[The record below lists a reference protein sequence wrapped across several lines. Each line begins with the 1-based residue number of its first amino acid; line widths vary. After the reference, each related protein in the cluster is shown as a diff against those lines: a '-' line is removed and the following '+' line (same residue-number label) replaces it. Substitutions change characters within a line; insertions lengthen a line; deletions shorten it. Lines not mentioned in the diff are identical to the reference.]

1 MARPIRNKLQ
11 DDHLI
16 KQFRDF
22 YSEVSKAQLR
32 AVEMRESD
40 PDLAA
45 QSVSKHLENLI
56 ELQTLESKREGNR
69 FELESIADARYLKAA
84 LADEILLSTAW
95 VGRDRWTHHLLEAA
109 LFRTS
114 VAGERVFQR
123 IEELLSNREPSLR
136 PIAGLYLSALALG
149 FQGQFRG
156 VTSEKPSPENSERFR
171 GYREELF
178 QFVYQRRADLSG
190 RDRVLSERAYSS
202 TLSHI
207 APRKMHMASRWT
219 VMFVL
224 GLVGLLAISE
234 ILWLWQSWP
243 VRQVLQNGRIAAVD
257 VSK

>member
-1 MARPIRNKLQ
+1 MARPTRDKLE

-16 KQFRDF
+16 KQFRSFFD
-22 YSEVSKAQLR
+22 EVSKAQVR
-32 AVEMRESD
+32 AIEMRETE

-84 LADEILLSTAW
+84 LADEILLNTPW
-95 VGRDRWTHHLLEAA
+95 IGRDCWTTHLLEAS

-114 VAGERVFQR
+114 VAGERVFER
-123 IEELLSNREPSLR
+123 IEQLLSNREPSLR
-136 PIAGLYLSALALG
+136 PIASLYLSALALG
-149 FQGQFRG
+149 FQGKYRG
-156 VTSEKPSPENSERFR
+156 ASETDRFA

-178 QFVYQRRADLSG
+178 QFVYQRRPDVSG
-190 RDRVLSERAYSS
+190 RDRVLSERAYAS

-207 APRKMHMASRWT
+207 APRKMQTLSRWT
-219 VMFVL
+219 VVFLLGFVA
-224 GLVGLLAISE
+224 LLAISE

-243 VRQVLQNGRIAAVD
+243 VRQVLQTGHITGTET
-257 VSK
+257 SK